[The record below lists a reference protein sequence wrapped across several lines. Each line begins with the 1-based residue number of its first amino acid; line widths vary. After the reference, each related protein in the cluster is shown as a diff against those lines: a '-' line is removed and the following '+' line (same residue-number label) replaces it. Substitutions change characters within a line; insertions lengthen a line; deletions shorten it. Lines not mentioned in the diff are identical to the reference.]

1 MYRLMILIAIVTCI
15 GLAGLCVYAQDTS
28 QKTSELVAALD
39 KTKYKKKEKK
49 NVSIEVYA
57 DIKNEAVKAGNSA
70 DFTGSYAS
78 EDSDYRLDLS
88 VDKSGAASGGGYDVL
103 LDSDKHVNFTL
114 KNAKVDG
121 SLLTG
126 TKVYENGKSE
136 AFEAVFVNRT
146 ARSGT
151 RPDMITA
158 SETKFGLGFIQ
169 HNSPNGSDNWT
180 NRVFLEKK

>member
-1 MYRLMILIAIVTCI
+1 MYRLTILIAVVICI
-15 GLAGLCVYAQDTS
+15 GLAGFYVNAQDTN
-28 QKTSELVAALD
+28 QKTSELVSALD

-57 DIKNEAVKAGNSA
+57 DIKNEAVKPGNPA
-70 DFTGSYAS
+70 DLTGSYAS
-78 EDSDYRLDLS
+78 EESDYRLDLS
-88 VDKSGAASGGGYDVL
+88 VDRGGAASGNGYDVL
-103 LDSDKHVNFTL
+103 LDSDKRVNFTL
-114 KNAKVDG
+114 KDAKVDG

-136 AFEAVFVNRT
+136 PFEAVFVNRT
-146 ARSGT
+146 TRSGT
-151 RPDMITA
+151 RPDAITA

-169 HNSPNGSDNWT
+169 HNSPSGSENWT